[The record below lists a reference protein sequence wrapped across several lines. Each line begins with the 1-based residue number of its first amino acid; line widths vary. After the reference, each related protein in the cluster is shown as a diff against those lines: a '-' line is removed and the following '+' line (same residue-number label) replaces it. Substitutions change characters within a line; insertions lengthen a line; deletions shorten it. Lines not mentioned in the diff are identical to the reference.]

1 MTTSLETLVARAVD
15 LGLQSSLATPR
26 AAALLANKIRSPE
39 AEALIQESQ
48 RLTADYKS
56 SLKAIEAAAPQQY
69 TALRNQVVDLVRKA
83 MKKQPGMRKWRC
95 QVCNFLFDERI
106 GLPRLK
112 IPASTSFQDLP
123 DEWECPDCDSSKEQ
137 FVLDRD

>member
-1 MTTSLETLVARAVD
+1 MTPTLEPLVARAIE

-26 AAALLANKIRSPE
+26 AAALLASKSHSPE
-39 AEALIQESQ
+39 ADAIIQESQ
-48 RLTADYKS
+48 RLTIDYKAC
-56 SLKAIEAAAPQQY
+56 LKEIEAAAPHQY
-69 TALRNQVVDLVRKA
+69 TALRNQIVDQVRKA

-95 QVCNFLFDERI
+95 PVCNFLFDERI
-106 GLPRLK
+106 GLPRMK

-123 DEWECPDCDSSKEQ
+123 DGWECPECDGSKER